1 MVYVRTKGGNH
12 AKLAPMNNL
21 PYGTLRAFLTP
32 FLMVLFRPK
41 VKGLRNV
48 PASGPLILASNHLSF
63 SDSIFMPLVVP
74 RKVTFLAKSEYFT
87 SPGPKGLL
95 KKLTFIAL
103 GQVPVDRS
111 GGRRSEAALITGLE
125 VLAGGNSL
133 GIYPEGTRSP
143 DGRLYKGRT
152 GIARLAIESG
162 AVDCVF
168 VSDGISSLIEKI
180 SLCSEPY
187 PDYAIR
193 ELVPQFEDL
202 NISQE
207 GFQNASVALDT
218 LESKETQVLKAFC
231 QLKSIA
237 DIAKQTQ
244 ISKVK
249 VEEVLTKIQT
259 LLMLDTRSQLVLRMY
274 RFGALAL

>member
-1 MVYVRTKGGNH
+1 MS
-12 AKLAPMNNL
+12 MNNL

-32 FLMVLFRPK
+32 FLMILFRPK

-48 PASGPLILASNHLSF
+48 PATGPLIIASNHLSF

-111 GGRRSEAALITGLE
+111 GGRRSEAAIITGLQ
-125 VLAGGNSL
+125 VLSEGKCL

-162 AVDCVF
+162 APIIPVAMF
-168 VSDGISSLIEKI
+168 NTEKI
-180 SLCSEPY
+180 QPTGQVIPTIARVGMTFGEPMY
-187 PDYAIR
+187 FDGDSTDLAYLRVVTDQIMNRIQELSGQEYVDEYA
-193 ELVPQFEDL
+193 V
-202 NISQE
+202 
-207 GFQNASVALDT
+207 
-218 LESKETQVLKAFC
+218 
-231 QLKSIA
+231 
-237 DIAKQTQ
+237 
-244 ISKVK
+244 KVK
-249 VEEVLTKIQT
+249 KSAKK
-259 LLMLDTRSQLVLRMY
+259 RSEDESE
-274 RFGALAL
+274 

>member
-1 MVYVRTKGGNH
+1 
-12 AKLAPMNNL
+12 MNNL
-21 PYGTLRAFLTP
+21 PYGILRAFLTP
-32 FLMVLFRPK
+32 FLMILFRPK

-48 PASGPLILASNHLSF
+48 PGTGPVIIASNHLSF

-111 GGRRSEAALITGLE
+111 GGRRSEAALIAGLK
-125 VLAGGNSL
+125 VLAEGKCL

-162 AVDCVF
+162 APIIPVAMF
-168 VSDGISSLIEKI
+168 NTEKI
-180 SLCSEPY
+180 QPTGTVVPKVMRVEMIFGEPMY
-187 PDYAIR
+187 FEGDSTDQLFLRDVTDKIMATIQELSGQEYVDTYATKAKKSSA
-193 ELVPQFEDL
+193 ED
-202 NISQE
+202 
-207 GFQNASVALDT
+207 
-218 LESKETQVLKAFC
+218 ES
-231 QLKSIA
+231 
-237 DIAKQTQ
+237 
-244 ISKVK
+244 
-249 VEEVLTKIQT
+249 
-259 LLMLDTRSQLVLRMY
+259 
-274 RFGALAL
+274 

>member
-1 MVYVRTKGGNH
+1 
-12 AKLAPMNNL
+12 MNNL
-21 PYGTLRAFLTP
+21 PYGILRAFLTP
-32 FLMVLFRPK
+32 FLMILFRPK

-48 PASGPLILASNHLSF
+48 PGTGPVIIASNHLSF

-111 GGRRSEAALITGLE
+111 GGRRSEAALITGLK
-125 VLAGGNSL
+125 VLAEGKCL

-162 AVDCVF
+162 APIIPVAMF
-168 VSDGISSLIEKI
+168 NTEKI
-180 SLCSEPY
+180 QPTGTVVPKVMRVEMIFGEPMY
-187 PDYAIR
+187 FEGDSTDLLYLRVVTDKIMATIQALSRQEYVDTYATKAKKNL
-193 ELVPQFEDL
+193 EE
-202 NISQE
+202 E
-207 GFQNASVALDT
+207 G
-218 LESKETQVLKAFC
+218 
-231 QLKSIA
+231 
-237 DIAKQTQ
+237 
-244 ISKVK
+244 
-249 VEEVLTKIQT
+249 
-259 LLMLDTRSQLVLRMY
+259 
-274 RFGALAL
+274 

>member
-1 MVYVRTKGGNH
+1 
-12 AKLAPMNNL
+12 MNNL
-21 PYGTLRAFLTP
+21 PYGILRAFLTP

-41 VKGLRNV
+41 VKGLRHV
-48 PASGPLILASNHLSF
+48 PGSGPVIIASNHLSF

-111 GGRRSEAALITGLE
+111 GGRRSEAALITGLK
-125 VLAGGNSL
+125 VLAEGKCL

-162 AVDCVF
+162 APIIPVAMF
-168 VSDGISSLIEKI
+168 NTEKI
-180 SLCSEPY
+180 QPTGTVVPKVMRVEMIFGEPMY
-187 PDYAIR
+187 
-193 ELVPQFEDL
+193 FEGDSTDL
-202 NISQE
+202 QHLRD
-207 GFQNASVALDT
+207 VTD
-218 LESKETQVLKAFC
+218 
-231 QLKSIA
+231 
-237 DIAKQTQ
+237 Q
-244 ISKVK
+244 IM
-249 VEEVLTKIQT
+249 QT
-259 LLMLDTRSQLVLRMY
+259 LQALSGQEYVDTYATKAKKSTEDEE
-274 RFGALAL
+274 G

>member
-1 MVYVRTKGGNH
+1 MS
-12 AKLAPMNNL
+12 MNNL

-32 FLMVLFRPK
+32 FLMILFRPR

-48 PASGPLILASNHLSF
+48 PATGPLIIASNHLSF

-111 GGRRSEAALITGLE
+111 GGRRSEAAIITGLQ
-125 VLAGGNSL
+125 VLSEGKCL

-162 AVDCVF
+162 APIVPVAMFDT
-168 VSDGISSLIEKI
+168 EKI
-180 SLCSEPY
+180 QPTGQVIPNIKRVGMTFGEPMY
-187 PDYAIR
+187 FDGDSTDLAYLRVVTDQIMNRIQELSGQEYVDQYA
-193 ELVPQFEDL
+193 V
-202 NISQE
+202 
-207 GFQNASVALDT
+207 
-218 LESKETQVLKAFC
+218 
-231 QLKSIA
+231 
-237 DIAKQTQ
+237 
-244 ISKVK
+244 KVK
-249 VEEVLTKIQT
+249 KQGKRNPEVESE
-259 LLMLDTRSQLVLRMY
+259 
-274 RFGALAL
+274 

>member
-1 MVYVRTKGGNH
+1 
-12 AKLAPMNNL
+12 MNNL
-21 PYGTLRAFLTP
+21 PYGILRAFLTP
-32 FLMVLFRPK
+32 FLMILFRPK

-48 PASGPLILASNHLSF
+48 PGTGPVIIASNHLSF

-111 GGRRSEAALITGLE
+111 GGRRSEAALITGLK
-125 VLAGGNSL
+125 VLAEGKCL

-162 AVDCVF
+162 APIIPVAMF
-168 VSDGISSLIEKI
+168 NTEKI
-180 SLCSEPY
+180 QPTGTVVPKVMRVEMIFGEPMY
-187 PDYAIR
+187 
-193 ELVPQFEDL
+193 FEGDSTDL
-202 NISQE
+202 LYLRDVTDKIM
-207 GFQNASVALDT
+207 AT
-218 LESKETQVLKAFC
+218 
-231 QLKSIA
+231 
-237 DIAKQTQ
+237 
-244 ISKVK
+244 
-249 VEEVLTKIQT
+249 IQT
-259 LLMLDTRSQLVLRMY
+259 LSGQEYVDTYATKAKKNLEEES
-274 RFGALAL
+274 

>member
-1 MVYVRTKGGNH
+1 
-12 AKLAPMNNL
+12 MNNL
-21 PYGTLRAFLTP
+21 PYGILRAFLTP
-32 FLMVLFRPK
+32 FLMILFRPK

-48 PASGPLILASNHLSF
+48 PGTGPVIIASNHLSF

-111 GGRRSEAALITGLE
+111 GGRRSEAALITGLK
-125 VLAGGNSL
+125 VLAEGKCL

-162 AVDCVF
+162 APIIPVAMF
-168 VSDGISSLIEKI
+168 NTEKI
-180 SLCSEPY
+180 QPTGTVVPKVMRVEMIFGEPMY
-187 PDYAIR
+187 FEGDSTDLLYLRVVTDKIMATIQALSRQDYVDTYATKAKKNL
-193 ELVPQFEDL
+193 EE
-202 NISQE
+202 E
-207 GFQNASVALDT
+207 G
-218 LESKETQVLKAFC
+218 
-231 QLKSIA
+231 
-237 DIAKQTQ
+237 
-244 ISKVK
+244 
-249 VEEVLTKIQT
+249 
-259 LLMLDTRSQLVLRMY
+259 
-274 RFGALAL
+274 

>member
-1 MVYVRTKGGNH
+1 
-12 AKLAPMNNL
+12 MNNL
-21 PYGTLRAFLTP
+21 PYGVLRAFLTP

-41 VKGLRNV
+41 VKGLRHV
-48 PASGPLILASNHLSF
+48 PGSGPVIIASNHLSF

-111 GGRRSEAALITGLE
+111 GGRRSEAALITGLK
-125 VLAGGNSL
+125 VLAEGKCL

-162 AVDCVF
+162 APIIPVAMF
-168 VSDGISSLIEKI
+168 NTEKI
-180 SLCSEPY
+180 QPTGTVVPKVMRVEMIFGEPMY
-187 PDYAIR
+187 FEGDSTDLQHLRDVTDKIMQTIQALSGQEYVDTYATKAKKST
-193 ELVPQFEDL
+193 EDE
-202 NISQE
+202 E
-207 GFQNASVALDT
+207 G
-218 LESKETQVLKAFC
+218 
-231 QLKSIA
+231 
-237 DIAKQTQ
+237 
-244 ISKVK
+244 
-249 VEEVLTKIQT
+249 
-259 LLMLDTRSQLVLRMY
+259 
-274 RFGALAL
+274 

>member
-1 MVYVRTKGGNH
+1 
-12 AKLAPMNNL
+12 MNNL

-32 FLMVLFRPK
+32 FLMLAFRPK

-48 PASGPLILASNHLSF
+48 PSTGPVIIASNHLSF

-111 GGRRSEAALITGLE
+111 GGRRSEAALITGLQ
-125 VLAGGNSL
+125 VLADGNCL

-143 DGRLYKGRT
+143 DGRLYKART

-162 AVDCVF
+162 APIIPVAMFNTD
-168 VSDGISSLIEKI
+168 KI
-180 SLCSEPY
+180 QPTGKVI
-187 PDYAIR
+187 P
-193 ELVPQFEDL
+193 
-202 NISQE
+202 
-207 GFQNASVALDT
+207 
-218 LESKETQVLKAFC
+218 
-231 QLKSIA
+231 
-237 DIAKQTQ
+237 
-244 ISKVK
+244 KVK
-249 VEEVLTKIQT
+249 RVGMTFGEPIYFEGDPKDALFLRECAD
-259 LLMLDTRSQLVLRMY
+259 LLMKRIQQLSGQEYVDEY
-274 RFGALAL
+274 AVKAKKSAKEEQD

>member
-1 MVYVRTKGGNH
+1 V
-12 AKLAPMNNL
+12 LNNL
-21 PYGTLRAFLTP
+21 PYGVLRAFLTP
-32 FLMVLFRPK
+32 FLMSAFRPK

-48 PASGPLILASNHLSF
+48 PGKGPVIIASNHLSF

-111 GGRRSEAALITGLE
+111 GGRRSEAALLTGLKI
-125 VLAGGNSL
+125 LAEGNCL

-162 AVDCVF
+162 AP
-168 VSDGISSLIEKI
+168 I
-180 SLCSEPY
+180 
-187 PDYAIR
+187 
-193 ELVPQFEDL
+193 VP
-202 NISQE
+202 
-207 GFQNASVALDT
+207 VAMSNTD
-218 LESKETQVLKAFC
+218 
-231 QLKSIA
+231 
-237 DIAKQTQ
+237 
-244 ISKVK
+244 
-249 VEEVLTKIQT
+249 KIQPT
-259 LLMLDTRSQLVLRMY
+259 GKIIPNLHRVGMIFGEPMYFEGDSTDLQYLRVVTDQIMKKIQEMSGQEY
-274 RFGALAL
+274 IDIYAPKKSKPDDINVAGEED

>member
-1 MVYVRTKGGNH
+1 MS
-12 AKLAPMNNL
+12 MNNL

-32 FLMVLFRPK
+32 FLMILFRPR

-48 PASGPLILASNHLSF
+48 PATGPLIIASNHLSF

-87 SPGPKGLL
+87 SPGPKGFL

-111 GGRRSEAALITGLE
+111 GGRRSEAAIITGLQ
-125 VLAGGNSL
+125 VLSEGKCL

-162 AVDCVF
+162 APIVPVAMFDT
-168 VSDGISSLIEKI
+168 EKI
-180 SLCSEPY
+180 QPTGQVIPNIKRVGMTFGEPMY
-187 PDYAIR
+187 FDGDSTDLAYLRVVTDQIMNRIQELSGQEYVDQYA
-193 ELVPQFEDL
+193 V
-202 NISQE
+202 
-207 GFQNASVALDT
+207 
-218 LESKETQVLKAFC
+218 
-231 QLKSIA
+231 
-237 DIAKQTQ
+237 
-244 ISKVK
+244 KVK
-249 VEEVLTKIQT
+249 KQGKRNPEEE
-259 LLMLDTRSQLVLRMY
+259 SE
-274 RFGALAL
+274 

>member
-1 MVYVRTKGGNH
+1 
-12 AKLAPMNNL
+12 MNNL
-21 PYGTLRAFLTP
+21 PYGVLRAILTP

-41 VKGLRNV
+41 VKGLRHV
-48 PASGPLILASNHLSF
+48 PGSGPVIIASNHLSF

-111 GGRRSEAALITGLE
+111 GGRRSEAALITGLK
-125 VLAGGNSL
+125 VLGEGKCL

-162 AVDCVF
+162 APIIPVAMF
-168 VSDGISSLIEKI
+168 NTEKI
-180 SLCSEPY
+180 QPTGTVVPKVMRVEMIFGEPMY
-187 PDYAIR
+187 FEGDSTDLQHLRDVTDQIMETIQALSGQEYVDTYATKAKKST
-193 ELVPQFEDL
+193 EDD
-202 NISQE
+202 E
-207 GFQNASVALDT
+207 G
-218 LESKETQVLKAFC
+218 
-231 QLKSIA
+231 
-237 DIAKQTQ
+237 
-244 ISKVK
+244 
-249 VEEVLTKIQT
+249 
-259 LLMLDTRSQLVLRMY
+259 
-274 RFGALAL
+274 